1 MVHSISVEIALSEER
16 LHDLFA
22 IRNNVF
28 VNEQGVDETAEHDE
42 FEAISTHLIALY
54 NNQPA
59 GTCRFRQTESGIKLE
74 RFAVLQRYRQLGI
87 GSALLTHCL
96 HLADKKNI
104 IYLHA
109 QVQVE
114 QFYAKHGFVRSG
126 ERFEEAGIQHYKMIL
141 RPKEQMN
148 SH

>member
-1 MVHSISVEIALSEER
+1 MVNSISVEIARGKENLY
-16 LHDLFA
+16 DLFA
-22 IRNNVF
+22 IRNKVF
-28 VNEQGVDETAEHDE
+28 VDEQGVDETAEHDE
-42 FEAISTHLIALY
+42 YETTSTHLMALY

-114 QFYAKHGFVRSG
+114 QFYAQHGFVRSG
-126 ERFEEAGIQHYKMIL
+126 QLFEEASIRHYKMIW
-141 RPKEQMN
+141 RPKE
-148 SH
+148 

>member
-1 MVHSISVEIALSEER
+1 MVNSISVEIALSEER

-74 RFAVLQRYRQLGI
+74 RFAVLLIYRQLSI
-87 GSALLTHCL
+87 GSALL
-96 HLADKKNI
+96 
-104 IYLHA
+104 
-109 QVQVE
+109 
-114 QFYAKHGFVRSG
+114 
-126 ERFEEAGIQHYKMIL
+126 
-141 RPKEQMN
+141 
-148 SH
+148 